1 LDNFQ
6 LLVGQSPAVELLQ
19 AAIVQGRLAPAYL
32 FTGYEGVGRSLG
44 AYCFAKCILSKN
56 LPLHKQE
63 RLNKQ
68 LLDHNHPDCLWV
80 EPTYLHQGQRIPASE
95 ADRQGLKRKSPPQIR
110 IEQIR
115 EISQFLSRS
124 PLEAERMVAILEDAH
139 TLTEGAANG
148 LLKTL
153 EEPGQATLILIAPSP
168 ESLIPTLVS
177 RCQTIPFYRLSSSNL
192 VQILRQQGYSEIETR
207 PDILALAQGSP
218 GAAIA
223 AWHHL
228 QSLPDGLAQQLM
240 PLPCQ
245 PLEALRLAKEI
256 DSALDTEMQL
266 WLVDYWQSLLW
277 DRYRQPELIQLLD
290 RARRSLLAYVQ
301 PLLVWEC
308 TLLDMLTIQV
318 QLLNI

>member
-1 LDNFQ
+1 MDDFQ
-6 LLVGQSPAVELLQ
+6 LLVGQRQAVELLQ
-19 AAIVQGRLAPAYL
+19 AAIAHRRIAPAYL
-32 FTGYEGVGRSLG
+32 FTGYEGVGRRLG
-44 AYCFAKCILSKN
+44 SQCFAKGILSEN
-56 LPLHKQE
+56 LPPQKQE
-63 RLNKQ
+63 RLNRQ
-68 LLDHNHPDCLWV
+68 LLDRNHPDCLWV
-80 EPTYLHQGQRIPASE
+80 EPTYLHQGQRIPARE

-124 PLEAERMVAILEDAH
+124 PLEAERMVVILEDASS
-139 TLTEGAANG
+139 LTEGAANG

-177 RCQTIPFYRLSSSNL
+177 RCQVIPFYRLSTANL
-192 VQILRQQGYSEIETR
+192 MQVLHQQGYPDIETR
-207 PDILALAQGSP
+207 PDILTLAQGSP

-228 QSLPDGLAQQLM
+228 QSLPDGLRQQFM
-240 PLPCQ
+240 PP
-245 PLEALRLAKEI
+245 PARPIEALRLAKEI
-256 DSALDTEMQL
+256 DRALDTEMQL

-277 DRYRQPELIQLLD
+277 DRYRKPEPIRLLD

-301 PLLVWEC
+301 PRLVWER
-308 TLLDMLTIQV
+308 TLLDMIEMQ
-318 QLLNI
+318 IE